1 MTITYRRRPQ
11 LLPKEQF
18 MLEVRDLRAGYGK
31 REIVHGVSMT
41 VPTNGIATLLGHNGA
56 GKSTLLGAL
65 IGKVNV
71 MGGSVTFDGE
81 DITSTS
87 IADAVRR
94 GIVLVPEK
102 GRLFRNFTV
111 ERNLL
116 LGGYTVKNP
125 AELRQRIDEAVQ
137 VFPRVGERMKQLAGT
152 LSGGERQ
159 MVAIAR
165 AMMLRPKLVLLEEP
179 FLGLAP
185 QVMQIVMDAIELL
198 NKRYQTAFLVVEH
211 NVCILNISSK
221 AYVMKLGEFAISEDN
236 PRSLLNDERL
246 EQAYV
251 G

>member
-1 MTITYRRRPQ
+1 
-11 LLPKEQF
+11 

-31 REIVHGVSMT
+31 REIVHGVNMV
-41 VPTNGIATLLGHNGA
+41 VPSNGIASLLGHNGA

-65 IGKVNV
+65 IGKVDV
-71 MGGSVTFDGE
+71 MGGSVVFDGQ
-81 DITSTS
+81 DITETS

-111 ERNLL
+111 EKNLV
-116 LGGYTVKNP
+116 LGAYTVKDA
-125 AELRQRIDEAVQ
+125 AEVRRRIQEAVE
-137 VFPRVGERMKQLAGT
+137 VFPRIGERMQQLAGT

-185 QVMQIVMDAIELL
+185 QVMRDVMEAIKLL
-198 NKRYQTAFLVVEH
+198 NERYRTAFLIVEH
-211 NVCILNISSK
+211 NVGILNISSH
-221 AYVMKLGEFAISEDN
+221 AYVMRLGEFAISEDN
-236 PRSLLNDERL
+236 PRSLLHDERL
-246 EQAYV
+246 ERAYV

>member
-1 MTITYRRRPQ
+1 
-11 LLPKEQF
+11 

-31 REIVHGVSMT
+31 REIIHGVSMM
-41 VPTNGIATLLGHNGA
+41 VPTNGIACLLGHNGA

-65 IGKVNV
+65 IGKVDV
-71 MGGSVTFDGE
+71 MGGSVTFDGQ
-81 DITSTS
+81 DITRTS

-102 GRLFRNFTV
+102 GRLFRDFTV
-111 ERNLL
+111 RKNLM
-116 LGGYTVKNP
+116 LGAYTVKDSS
-125 AELRQRIDEAVQ
+125 EVERRISEAVQ
-137 VFPRVGERMKQLAGT
+137 VFPRIGERMKQPAGT

-185 QVMQIVMDAIELL
+185 QVMRDVMHAIKLL
-198 NKRYQTAFLVVEH
+198 NERYQTAFLIVEH
-211 NVCILNISSK
+211 NVGILNISSH
-221 AYVMKLGEFAISEDN
+221 AYVMRLGEFVITEDD
-236 PRSLLNDERL
+236 PQSLLRDERL
-246 EQAYV
+246 ERAYV